1 MRHFWGNL
9 VSPGV
14 LFGRIRRY
22 IFMAS
27 RFMEV
32 YDISHFRINNALSL
46 NGLNAYVALPT
57 IQQMNIIWS
66 FTVSAWIELPVDYP
80 LTQLPIIC
88 TLDRTLCLSINN
100 GWVTNIFGEPDPRHY
115 QMSMMEFFCQGS
127 EWLKTINYFSKRA
140 TS

>member
-1 MRHFWGNL
+1 
-9 VSPGV
+9 
-14 LFGRIRRY
+14 
-22 IFMAS
+22 MAS

-57 IQQMNIIWS
+57 IQQMNIVWS

-100 GWVTNIFGEPDPRHY
+100 G
-115 QMSMMEFFCQGS
+115 
-127 EWLKTINYFSKRA
+127 
-140 TS
+140 